1 MAEAS
6 LGSTSPVGSLSSED
20 HDFDPTADMLVHDYD
35 DERTLEEE
43 EMRES
48 DSNGSSEI
56 ADLEKEGNMPLEELL
71 ALYRY
76 EASDSAVGGSSAD
89 SSSVELTD
97 ELPDMT
103 LDKEEIAKDLLSG
116 DDEETQSSADDLTPS
131 VTSHETN
138 DFFPRTLRSNAVYDG
153 DKESEG
159 EDDGLNPEDSRK
171 EIMVG
176 SEYQAE
182 IPPLTCYND
191 QEKLYAE
198 EDQLL
203 WQPDML
209 PESKVKSFLQDALRA
224 DGKMDE
230 DGKCSLVRDNEQAL
244 YELLKCNYNVQEA
257 LERYRSN
264 DKSSKDEML
273 PWSEEECRNFEHA
286 LLLYEKN
293 FHLIQKHKV
302 NTRTVAECV
311 AFYYMWKKSE
321 RFDFFV
327 QQNRFGKKKFSS
339 YPGVTDLMDRLVD
352 EAEGLVDGSASV
364 CSSSSG
370 RIEPP
375 TEQQLNLLNSITA
388 SDLSVPVYMKPLL
401 LKNTICSDWSAGPVC
416 CDWSTVLSVFGKYH
430 APYHNPLTS
439 TVASVC
445 NPADVSCLD
454 SYNFSPLDGLHR
466 GPLSHEEPLNYSSN
480 GDGDCLNLLETG
492 FYHSDLGQ
500 INVCSDDCD
509 RPPAKR
515 LKMGLSE
522 PFIND
527 VSVGNRSMGVDFEG
541 RTHHITSAKM
551 AVSVTDFGE
560 AGSYM
565 AAHTLHQHTAL
576 QSE

>member
-35 DERTLEEE
+35 DEHTLEEE
-43 EMRES
+43 EMREGE
-48 DSNGSSEI
+48 SNSSSEI

-76 EASDSAVGGSSAD
+76 EPSVSTAGGSSAD

-97 ELPDMT
+97 DLPDMT

-131 VTSHETN
+131 VTSHETT
-138 DFFPRTLRSNAVYDG
+138 DFFPRTLRSNTIYDG

-159 EDDGLNPEDSRK
+159 EEEGLNTEDSRK

-176 SEYQAE
+176 SQYQAE
-182 IPPLTCYND
+182 IPSLSCYSVH
-191 QEKLYAE
+191 EKVYE
-198 EDQLL
+198 VEDQLL
-203 WQPDML
+203 WRPDML
-209 PESKVKSFLQDALRA
+209 SEAKVKDFLHKATLSSA
-224 DGKMDE
+224 DGAVGR
-230 DGKCSLVRDNEQAL
+230 DGEGLVKDNEQAL
-244 YELLKCNYNVQEA
+244 YELVTCNYNVHEG

-264 DKSSKDEML
+264 KKSSKDEML

-352 EAEGLVDGSASV
+352 EAEGLVDGSGSV
-364 CSSSSG
+364 CSSSGG
-370 RIEPP
+370 RMESSD
-375 TEQQLNLLNSITA
+375 QQINILNSITA
-388 SDLSVPVYMKPLL
+388 SDLS
-401 LKNTICSDWSAGPVC
+401 A
-416 CDWSTVLSVFGKYH
+416 
-430 APYHNPLTS
+430 LTS
-439 TVASVC
+439 SVASVC
-445 NPADVSCLD
+445 NPGDTSCLD
-454 SYNFSPLDGLHR
+454 SYSFSPLDGLHR
-466 GPLSHEEPLNYSSN
+466 GPLGHDEPLGFSSN
-480 GDGDCLNLLETG
+480 GDGECLNLLDAG

-500 INVCSDDCD
+500 LGVCGEGCE
-509 RPPAKR
+509 RPAAKR

-522 PFIND
+522 PFLNE
-527 VSVGNRSMGVDFEG
+527 VGGRTVGMDFEG
-541 RTHHITSAKM
+541 HAHHITSAKM
-551 AVSVTDFGE
+551 AVSVTDFGSLSASE
-560 AGSYM
+560 AGGYM
-565 AAHTLHQHTAL
+565 GGHGRHQHTAL

>member
-1 MAEAS
+1 
-6 LGSTSPVGSLSSED
+6 

-35 DERTLEEE
+35 DEHTLEEE
-43 EMRES
+43 EMREGE
-48 DSNGSSEI
+48 SNVSSEI

-76 EASDSAVGGSSAD
+76 EPSVSTVGGSSAD

-131 VTSHETN
+131 VTSHETS
-138 DFFPRTLRSNAVYDG
+138 DFFPRTLRCKSLY
-153 DKESEG
+153 
-159 EDDGLNPEDSRK
+159 ED
-171 EIMVG
+171 
-176 SEYQAE
+176 
-182 IPPLTCYND
+182 
-191 QEKLYAE
+191 

-203 WQPDML
+203 WKPNVL
-209 PESKVKSFLQDALRA
+209 PESKVKDFLQEASLSST
-224 DGKMDE
+224 DGE
-230 DGKCSLVRDNEQAL
+230 CLVRDNEQAL
-244 YELLKCNYNVQEA
+244 YELVKCNYNVHEA
-257 LERYRSN
+257 LERYRSSE
-264 DKSSKDEML
+264 KSSKDEMH

-327 QQNRFGKKKFSS
+327 QQNRFGKKKYSS

-352 EAEGLVDGSASV
+352 EAEGLVDGSGSI

-370 RIEPP
+370 RIEPSAD
-375 TEQQLNLLNSITA
+375 QQLNILNSITA
-388 SDLSVPVYMKPLL
+388 SDLS
-401 LKNTICSDWSAGPVC
+401 A
-416 CDWSTVLSVFGKYH
+416 
-430 APYHNPLTS
+430 LTS
-439 TVASVC
+439 SVASVC
-445 NPADVSCLD
+445 NPGDVSCLD

-466 GPLSHEEPLNYSSN
+466 GPLVHDEPLSFSSN
-480 GDGDCLNLLETG
+480 GDSDCLNLLDSG

-500 INVCSDDCD
+500 LNVCSDDCE

-522 PFIND
+522 PFLNE
-527 VSVGNRSMGVDFEG
+527 VAMGSRSMGVDFEG

-551 AVSVTDFGE
+551 AVSVTDFGSLSASE

-565 AAHTLHQHTAL
+565 GSHTLHQHTAL